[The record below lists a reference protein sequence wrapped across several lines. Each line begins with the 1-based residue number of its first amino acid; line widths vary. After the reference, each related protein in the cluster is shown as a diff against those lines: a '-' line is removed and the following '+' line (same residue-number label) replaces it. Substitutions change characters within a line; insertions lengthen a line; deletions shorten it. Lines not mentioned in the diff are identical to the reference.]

1 MRCSGPLGQAG
12 HGRARRGFRP
22 REGPTQASRPPPLG
36 LTSVCPRGFTSAG
49 GQSPSSRMLF
59 PGSPL
64 SGLGQDPS
72 QGDLSQLLAWHELGV
87 WGMQGEQPPGR
98 APPVGRGAHA

>member
-12 HGRARRGFRP
+12 HGRARRGARP

-49 GQSPSSRMLF
+49 GQSPPSRMLF

-87 WGMQGEQPPGR
+87 WGMQGE
-98 APPVGRGAHA
+98 